1 MSAATSTDTPA
12 TNQSSI
18 DAAPVAANPIVE
30 SIDKILKDYDEL
42 ATSWKGVLEVV
53 KNNLKETTAIK
64 NALVRV
70 RRDVDKGLRKKSKTT
85 RRIADPNR
93 PTGFKKPIEISTEL
107 AKFLKVEP
115 GTKMSRTDVTKA
127 INIYIKEHDL
137 QNPLAKREFDLNKSP
152 AGKALFKLL
161 NPTGEA
167 AVSYFNL
174 QRWLAP
180 HFPKPPPAETA
191 AAPAAPADTPPVPP
205 TPAGG
210 ARRRAPARKA

>member
-18 DAAPVAANPIVE
+18 DAAPVVSNPIVE
-30 SIDKILKDYDEL
+30 TIDKILKDYDDL

-93 PTGFKKPIEISTEL
+93 PTGFKKPIDISTEL

-180 HFPKPPPAETA
+180 HFLKPPPAET
-191 AAPAAPADTPPVPP
+191 PAAPGAAADTPPVPP

>member
-30 SIDKILKDYDEL
+30 SIDKILKDYDDL

>member
-18 DAAPVAANPIVE
+18 DAAPVVSNPIVE
-30 SIDKILKDYDEL
+30 TIDKILKDYDDL

-137 QNPLAKREFDLNKSP
+137 QNPQAKREFDLNKSP

-191 AAPAAPADTPPVPP
+191 AAPAAAADTPPVPP

>member
-180 HFPKPPPAETA
+180 HFPKPPPVETA
-191 AAPAAPADTPPVPP
+191 AAPAVAADTPPVPP